1 MLKIASAISFVLLLN
16 IPGYTDDVNASWD
29 PNSESD
35 LAGYRIYYGTQ
46 SGSYNTNVDAGN
58 ATSVEIK
65 GLQTNTTYYFAATAY
80 DVAGNES
87 TFSQEVSLFIP
98 PPSDTQ
104 APTAPKNVK
113 VVISTSSN

>member
-1 MLKIASAISFVLLLN
+1 MLKIASAISFVLLLS
-16 IPGYTDDVNASWD
+16 ISGYADDVNASWD

-58 ATSVEIK
+58 AASVEIK
-65 GLQTNTTYYFAATAY
+65 GLQTNTTYYFAVTAY
-80 DVAGNES
+80 DVTGNES
-87 TFSQEVSLFIP
+87 PFSQEVSLFIP
-98 PPSDTQ
+98 PPADTQ
-104 APTAPKNVK
+104 APEVPKNVK

>member
-1 MLKIASAISFVLLLN
+1 MLKIASAISFVLLLS
-16 IPGYTDDVNASWD
+16 ISGYADDVDASWD

-46 SGSYNTNVDAGN
+46 SGSYNTNVDVGN

-65 GLQTNTTYYFAATAY
+65 GLQTNTTYYFVATAY

-104 APTAPKNVK
+104 APTTPKNVK

>member
-1 MLKIASAISFVLLLN
+1 MLKIASAISFVLLLSTS
-16 IPGYTDDVNASWD
+16 GYADDVNASWD

-65 GLQTNTTYYFAATAY
+65 GLQTNTTYYFAVTAY
-80 DVAGNES
+80 DVTGNES
-87 TFSQEVSLFIP
+87 PFSQEVSLFIP
-98 PPSDTQ
+98 PAADTQ
-104 APTAPKNVK
+104 APEAPKNIK